1 MNASVDSGGRSR
13 LQHSQLG
20 RSLSITV
27 LSSST
32 AAGRGLD
39 GRAFYGAEG
48 AEDAAVSLVRL
59 EQALAPAA
67 LVAVHARVLRHL
79 LFEPGAAGR
88 TRQDGAGP
96 DFHGQNGNA
105 ATGNQRTCSL
115 YSSVSGVGC
124 RTA

>member
-1 MNASVDSGGRSR
+1 MNASVDAGGRSR

-67 LVAVHARVLRHL
+67 LVVVHARVLRHL
-79 LFEPGAAGR
+79 LFEAGAAGR
-88 TRQDGAGP
+88 TGQDGAGL
-96 DFHGQNGNA
+96 DLHGRHGNA
-105 ATGNQRTCSL
+105 ATPIRP
-115 YSSVSGVGC
+115 
-124 RTA
+124 